1 MKIEPNIY
9 ITYEMVFGDEPLPIS
24 NYLKELDKDWLIRFA
39 LFIIYS
45 GSKFKNLNNYVT
57 AFFCEQNHDFV
68 KWVLDIMGSHYAKS
82 SNDPTNIIPRT
93 YFILSEST
101 GLELLRQIFSIS
113 NFANTLPQTIQ
124 EQYLFKAILSINSNI
139 SKINVLEE
147 FDENKNFTDLYYA
160 KSLVCNFIN
169 SHERLNLKSEFSSV
183 LQIIKGYYF
192 FKFCENS
199 RLQPHLA
206 QFLKNN
212 GFQSWTQYL
221 YNAIHLI
228 LYPLQNGNEE
238 FPVIKLNE
246 KLEGYKYLHAH
257 SFGANSIIT
266 LNENCDYT
274 FFKTYPLI
282 EVDKQTFLPINAIFC
297 INHLYRSVY
306 FEFSKINNS
315 FDESLKIKGFPT
327 YITTEFS
334 EKYLFYTFIK
344 NTLCKQR
351 GIKLTGDD
359 CKKLFPGKDREPD
372 FYHRDGNNIFLF
384 ENKDIKINKDVI
396 NSKNYGKIGD
406 ELSKKLIKKVGV
418 DQLVEHI
425 KAIDA
430 KKFIWDNNLPKHP
443 RIYPI
448 LVLDDRL
455 LCVPGLNYILNDA
468 LQNQLENCNV
478 QIKIHPLVVIELD
491 TLISYATY
499 FKTGRIH
506 LKKLIEDY
514 YSYLQRCRKKV
525 TPEEILYEVYHK
537 FLPFYTYVSQEGI
550 KEPFDDTLF
559 NQICNELRSEE
570 KTINC
575 T

>member
-9 ITYEMVFGDEPLPIS
+9 ITYEMVFSDEPLPIS
-24 NYLKELDKDWLIRFA
+24 AYLKELDKNWLIRFA

-45 GSKFKNLNNYVT
+45 GGKFKTLNNYVT
-57 AFFCEQNHDFV
+57 TFFCKQNHDFV
-68 KWVLDIMGSHYAKS
+68 KSVLDIMSNHYAKTL
-82 SNDPTNIIPRT
+82 NDPTNIIPRT

-101 GLELLRQIFSIS
+101 GLELLKQIFSIS
-113 NFANTLPQTIQ
+113 NFTNVLPQTTQ
-124 EQYLFKAILSINSNI
+124 EQYLFKAILLINSNI
-139 SKINVLEE
+139 SETNVLEE
-147 FDENKNFTDLYYA
+147 FDDNKNFTNLYYA

-169 SHERLNLKSEFSSV
+169 NHERLNLKSEFISV

-192 FKFCENS
+192 FKFCEKS
-199 RLQPHLA
+199 KLQPHLT

-221 YNAIHLI
+221 YNAIQLI
-228 LYPLQNGNEE
+228 LYPLQNENNK

-246 KLEGYKYLHAH
+246 RLEGYNYLHAH
-257 SFGANSIIT
+257 SFSADYVIPTS
-266 LNENCDYT
+266 ENCDYT

-282 EVDKQTFLPINAIFC
+282 EIDKQTFLPINAIFC

-306 FEFSKINNS
+306 FEFNKINAS
-315 FDESLKIKGFPT
+315 FDNSVKIKGFPT

-334 EKYLFYTFIK
+334 EKYLFYKFVK
-344 NTLCKQR
+344 NTLYKQR

-359 CKKLFPGKDREPD
+359 CKKLFPKKDKEPD

-384 ENKDIKINKDVI
+384 ENKDIKINKDI
-396 NSKNYGKIGD
+396 LNSKDYNKIGD
-406 ELSKKLIKKVGV
+406 ELNKKLVRKVGV

-430 KKFIWDNNLPKHP
+430 RNFIWDKKLPKHP

-448 LVLDDRL
+448 LVLDDSL
-455 LCVPGLNYILNDA
+455 LCVPGLSYILNDA
-468 LQNQLENCNV
+468 LQSQLKKCDV
-478 QIKIHPLVVIELD
+478 KTKIYPLVVIELD

-499 FKTGRIH
+499 FKTGKIH

-525 TPEEILYEVYHK
+525 APEEILYEVYHK
-537 FLPFYTYVSQEGI
+537 FFTFYTFVSQEI
-550 KEPFDDTLF
+550 INKPFDDSLF
-559 NQICNELRSEE
+559 NQICNELQSKE
-570 KTINC
+570 KT